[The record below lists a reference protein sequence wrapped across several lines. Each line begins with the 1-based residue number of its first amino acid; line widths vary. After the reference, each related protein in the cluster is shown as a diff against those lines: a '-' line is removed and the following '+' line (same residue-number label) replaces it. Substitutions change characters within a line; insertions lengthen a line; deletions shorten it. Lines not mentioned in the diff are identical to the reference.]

1 MFAYLYITSQNV
13 SLNNTVEVNFS
24 VEGEK
29 IACSFI
35 NSCHLTKM

>member
-29 IACSFI
+29 NSMFI
-35 NSCHLTKM
+35 YKFMPLN